1 MLQDS
6 SVSTFHDQNHY
17 RFLMNKRKPFIHQAL
32 RNDKLVFVLVRGGLL
47 DGHRGA
53 IGCTNK
59 GFVFEDNFET

>member
-1 MLQDS
+1 MIKITAVL
-6 SVSTFHDQNHY
+6 THKTK
-17 RFLMNKRKPFIHQAL
+17 LFIYQAL
-32 RNDKLVFVLVRGGLL
+32 RNDTLVFVLVRGGLL